1 MNRAAKKY
9 ILASSF
15 DGKFLDEVMVVGHY
29 RRPSIDFGAMA
40 SHAVSCA
47 TRQQG
52 IRFDM
57 FNMLYHILNYKKYK
71 RRKKVKKIL
80 EEY

>member
-1 MNRAAKKY
+1 MNRAGKKN

-15 DGKFLDEVMVVGHY
+15 DGKFLDEVPVVGHY

-40 SHAVSCA
+40 SQAASSA
-47 TRQQG
+47 PRQQG
-52 IRFDM
+52 IGFDM
-57 FNMLYHILNYKKYK
+57 FNMLYHIVNYKKYK
-71 RRKKVKKIL
+71 RRKKAKKIL